1 MTPRI
6 LFVSPSS
13 EDAERLSQ
21 MIQTLDLILIHAKT
35 LKDASAR
42 LRDRK
47 FTLVLTEATLPDGHW
62 LDVLEIVQRKAPS
75 LEVII
80 TDPLADARLW
90 AEALNRGAY
99 DLLVQ
104 PFYEPEVQRI
114 LSNACSRG
122 VDGGLM
128 RAAV

>member
-1 MTPRI
+1 MKSRI
-6 LFVSPSS
+6 LFISPSS
-13 EDAERLSQ
+13 EDAERIAR
-21 MIQTLDLILIHAKT
+21 MIQPLGLVLIHAKS

-47 FTLVLTEATLPDGHW
+47 FNLVLTAATLPDGDW
-62 LDVLEIVQRKAPS
+62 LDVLESAQRKSPP
-75 LEVII
+75 LQVIV

-114 LSNACSRG
+114 LSHACLRG
-122 VDGGLM
+122 VDGGLL